1 MYNVMI
7 VDDETIILSGIR
19 SLVDWEKN
27 DCVLAATARNGQDA
41 LDQIRRMPIDIMLV
55 DLNMPV
61 MYLSS

>member
-41 LDQIRRMPIDIMLV
+41 LDVLKKAISILGK
-55 DLNMPV
+55 
-61 MYLSS
+61 

>member
-27 DCVLAATARNGQDA
+27 DCVLAATARSSLQLGKLISFA
-41 LDQIRRMPIDIMLV
+41 LTFQFYSLV
-55 DLNMPV
+55 PV
-61 MYLSS
+61 FLPAH